1 MMQGFIEGKYVPLE
15 EGEDVTASMDIVE
28 ADSPDDAMARK
39 GGNGGPGIDGVGNGT
54 RLGGPRVKVD

>member
-39 GGNGGPGIDGVGNGT
+39 GGNGGPGIDGVPNGA